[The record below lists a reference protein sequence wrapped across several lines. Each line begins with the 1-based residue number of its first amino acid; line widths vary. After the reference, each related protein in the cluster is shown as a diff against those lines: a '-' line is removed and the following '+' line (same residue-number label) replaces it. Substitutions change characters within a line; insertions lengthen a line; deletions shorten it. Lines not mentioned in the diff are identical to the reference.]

1 MASIS
6 NSIAIND
13 GFSSPL
19 NNLSNLLQNVTNR
32 FTQLQNVMD
41 RQSNFTGA
49 DNLKNDFNQA
59 NKSVESINRNIN
71 IVAASINAVNSNI
84 TNVNASINNVGT
96 NIENAVKKQRDFN
109 NTVNESNNSMSGLIS
124 KVRSLV
130 GAYLGIQAIKGV
142 LNVSDELSN
151 TTARLNLINDGL
163 QTTAQLQNMIYSSA
177 QRSRGTYADTAANVA
192 RLGIVAKDA
201 FNNTQ
206 EVVAFTE
213 LLNKQFKIAGATQ
226 QEMAAVSLQLSQAL
240 GSGVLRGDELNSV
253 FEQAPTIIQ
262 GIADYLGKPI
272 GEIRAMA
279 SEGQITAGIVKAS
292 MFAAADET
300 NDRFAQIPKTFGD
313 IATSA
318 KNQLLMSFQPV
329 LAQLNSAINTD
340 NFNSTLNGTIA
351 LITTLGTVAA
361 VALNVITSVGSF
373 MYNNWSMIEPVLF
386 GVIAALIVYNATM
399 GIAWL
404 TTLKNIA
411 VTVAKT
417 VADWAE
423 TAAILAM
430 IVAQDGLN
438 AALAACPI
446 TWILIGIIALIAIFY
461 LAIAA
466 VNKFAGTS
474 LSATGMIVGAF
485 FVLGASIYNVIAYLW
500 NVVASFIEFFA
511 NVFTNPIYS
520 VKALFANLAT
530 NVLDMCISMTSGFDN
545 FATNMANAIIS
556 GINLAINAWNSFV
569 DLLSSFGIADKLG
582 LSKGGTLNYRTSIT
596 SDLQGMKGQV
606 NDWLGDA
613 SNNYWTAPKMEMK
626 SLGSAFD
633 SGYGVGSGIENKIS
647 SLFSGSNL
655 PTSDTGFDWDNLANN
670 VGDIAGNTKDTNK
683 KLDITEE
690 DLKYLRDVAE
700 RDIINRF
707 TTAEI
712 KVDMTNHNTITNDTD
727 IDGIANK
734 LNEILIETMNS
745 VAEGVS

>member
-19 NNLSNLLQNVTNR
+19 NNLSNLLQNATNR

-59 NKSVESINRNIN
+59 SKSVESINRNIN
-71 IVAASINAVNSNI
+71 IVAASINTVNANI
-84 TNVNASINNVGT
+84 NNVNASINNVGT
-96 NIENAVKKQRDFN
+96 NIESAISKQRDFN
-109 NTVNESNNSMSGLIS
+109 NTVRNGQNDADGLLG
-124 KVRSLV
+124 KMKGFV
-130 GAYLGIQAIKGV
+130 GAYLGIQGIKGII
-142 LNVSDELSN
+142 NTSDELTN
-151 TTARLNLINDGL
+151 TTARLNMMNDGL
-163 QTTAQLQNMIYSSA
+163 QTTAELQDMIFQSA
-177 QRSRGTYADTAANVA
+177 QRSRAPYADTANAVA
-192 RLGIVAKDA
+192 QLGIRAKDA
-201 FNNTQ
+201 FSNNE
-206 EVVAFTE
+206 EVVAFSE
-213 LLNKQFKIAGATQ
+213 QLNKMFTIAGASQ
-226 QEMAAVSLQLSQAL
+226 QEMSSATLQLTQAL
-240 GSGVLRGDELNSV
+240 GSGVLRGEEFNAV
-253 FEQAPTIIQ
+253 FEAAPNVMQSVAEYI
-262 GIADYLGKPI
+262 GKPI
-272 GEIRAMA
+272 GKLKDMA
-279 SEGQITAGIVKAS
+279 SEGEITADIVKKA

-300 NDRFAQIPKTFGD
+300 NAKFESMPMTWAQVWIRISNSVVRASQPILTSVNWIANNLDIIGPIILGIAGVVGVYM
-313 IATSA
+313 IATYGA
-318 KNQLLMSFQPV
+318 AAATWVWTNAQAAFNAVMS
-329 LAQLNSAINTD
+329 LNP
-340 NFNSTLNGTIA
+340 IA
-351 LITTLGTVAA
+351 L
-361 VALNVITSVGSF
+361 VIIS
-373 MYNNWSMIEPVLF
+373 I
-386 GVIAALIVYNATM
+386 
-399 GIAWL
+399 
-404 TTLKNIA
+404 
-411 VTVAKT
+411 
-417 VADWAE
+417 
-423 TAAILAM
+423 IL
-430 IVAQDGLN
+430 
-438 AALAACPI
+438 
-446 TWILIGIIALIAIFY
+446 LIAIIY
-461 LAIAA
+461 AATAA
-466 VNKFAGTS
+466 VNKFTGTTY
-474 LSATGMIVGAF
+474 SATGLIAGAF
-485 FVLGASIYNVIAYLW
+485 FALGASIYNVIAYLW
-500 NVVASFIEFFA
+500 NVVASFVEFFA

-613 SNNYWTAPKMEMK
+613 PNNYWTAPKMEMK
-626 SLGSAFD
+626 SLGSSFD
-633 SGYGVGSGIENKIS
+633 SGYSWGTGIGNNIS
-647 SLFSGSNL
+647 KYLNGDGN
-655 PTSDTGFDWDNLANN
+655 GFDWDNLANN

>member
-32 FTQLQNVMD
+32 FTQLQNVIGG
-41 RQSNFTGA
+41 QSNFTGA

-71 IVAASINAVNSNI
+71 IVAASINAANSNI
-84 TNVNASINNVGT
+84 NNVNASINNVGT
-96 NIENAVKKQRDFN
+96 NIENTNKKQRDFN

-124 KVRSLV
+124 KARSLV

-163 QTTAQLQNMIYSSA
+163 QTTAQLQNMIYNSA
-177 QRSRGTYADTAANVA
+177 QRSRGAYADTASNVA

-201 FNNTQ
+201 FSNTQ
-206 EVVAFTE
+206 EVVTFTE

-253 FEQAPTIIQ
+253 FEQAPTVIQ

-279 SEGQITAGIVKAS
+279 SEGKITAGIVKAS

-313 IATSA
+313 IAASA

-351 LITTLGTVAA
+351 LITTLGIVAA

-373 MYNNWSMIEPVLF
+373 MYNNWSMIEPVLL

-446 TWILIGIIALIAIFY
+446 TWILIGVIALIAIFY

-474 LSATGMIVGAF
+474 LSATGMIAGAF

-500 NVVASFIEFFA
+500 NVVASFVEFFA
-511 NVFTNPIYS
+511 NVFTNPVYS
-520 VKALFANLAT
+520 VRALFANLAT

-569 DLLSSFGIADKLG
+569 DLLSTFGIADKLG
-582 LSKGGTLNYRTSIT
+582 LSKGGTLNYSTSIT

-606 NDWLGDA
+606 NELLGDA
-613 SNNYWTAPKMEMK
+613 PNNYWTAPKMAMK
-626 SLGSAFD
+626 SLGSSFD
-633 SGYGVGSGIENKIS
+633 SGYSVGSGIENKIS

-655 PTSDTGFDWDNLANN
+655 PTSDNGFDWDNLTNN

-690 DLKYLRDVAE
+690 DLKYLRDIAE